1 MAKLIMRSSCAFG
14 LLVLVGLTG
23 GATAAT
29 SRDEQPAT
37 APGAAAAP
45 AVERMAG
52 CRSRS
57 YQCYGLRKGCRV
69 VRDPYLRDYYIRCPE
84 PRWPPA
90 PRYYYW

>member
-1 MAKLIMRSSCAFG
+1 MARLIMRLTCAFG
-14 LLVLVGLTG
+14 LLALAGLSG
-23 GATAAT
+23 AATAAT
-29 SRDEQPAT
+29 SARDPPVIP
-37 APGAAAAP
+37 PGAVAAP

-84 PRWPPA
+84 PRWIVPA
-90 PRYYYW
+90 TRYYW

>member
-1 MAKLIMRSSCAFG
+1 MARFIMRSGCAFG
-14 LLVLVGLTG
+14 LLVLVGLA
-23 GATAAT
+23 GAAAT
-29 SRDEQPAT
+29 PAQDSSVIE
-37 APGAAAAP
+37 PGAAAAP

-84 PRWPPA
+84 PRWIAPA
-90 PRYYYW
+90 PRYWW